1 MIQIALMSIFVTLFT
16 LGVVSLAIGSL
27 DRRDKKKKKVVDFF
41 LICSDNKKSN
51 KKKKAYE

>member
-27 DRRDKKKKKVVDFF
+27 DRRDKKKKK
-41 LICSDNKKSN
+41 
-51 KKKKAYE
+51 